1 MTNQMI
7 NEEKMESVHATKI
20 FWQKEDLL
28 DILENNYIRGFKI
41 QKKVMNRVA

>member
-28 DILENNYIRGFKI
+28 DILENNCIRGFKI